1 MSDSADTPRFS
12 VGDFVRLRT
21 DHTRVGVV
29 QAGERV
35 QVGTRRIPVRAP
47 DGRLNYFPEAALELV
62 PAAAESPRDLL
73 AAGSFVAPDWLRRT
87 LARIRVTGRL
97 SDVVYSMEAT
107 DTDFYAHQFKPVL
120 KLLNSPT
127 DALLIADEVGLGKT
141 IEAGLIW
148 TELRARIEADRLLV
162 VCPKTLCEKWRVE
175 LDRRF
180 GVDAR
185 IVDATGLLEL
195 LSPDRR
201 AARGFA
207 AIASIQSLR
216 PPRGWDADEDLTDG
230 EARGPA
236 QSPRARLARFLD
248 EASDGDQL
256 LDLLVVDEAHHMR
269 NPETLLNR
277 LGGLANAVS
286 TYRVFLSATPIHLQN
301 RDLNSLLRLID
312 PDTFEFEGT
321 LNRIIAANAPL
332 VAARDRVLD
341 RSSTPAEIAEL
352 IGLARRQDLLADS
365 KSLRLLQDLVTSRPL
380 DTSLRAEIAGRLEMA
395 NQLASYITRT
405 RRRDVEEL
413 RVVRR
418 PLAPELPLEGDER
431 VFYEA
436 ITRVVLDYAAGCAG
450 GERFLLSM
458 PQRLVSSSPAAAA
471 AWWEARGAAM
481 AAAREREPLESEDQ
495 EDEEDIGV
503 ADAEIDFKPL
513 VAALADK
520 TRELNLTRR
529 LREVDTKF
537 ALLRREL
544 ERLWREEPDAKLIIF
559 SSFKATLG
567 YLQERLR
574 EVGVPTELMHG
585 TVAEPRDT
593 ILRRFRDRQGRCVL
607 LSSEVGSEGV
617 DLQFC
622 WIVVNYDLPWNP
634 MRLEQ
639 RIGRV
644 DRLGQEREQVTILN
658 LIYADTID
666 DRIYR
671 KLYERLKLGEQA
683 LGEFEAVLG
692 EPIREMTRQLL
703 DPRLTDAE
711 RTQAIE
717 RAEQA
722 IKNRARQTNDLEAEA
737 GSLMRHGDFVLSKIR
752 ESHELHRWLDG
763 NDIHFYVRD
772 RLKRSFAGVTIE
784 AAPAGDDT
792 CRIRLPDDAREALG
806 TWLAGRGLR
815 SSTRI
820 LDDDDRQRFRFTAS
834 VVGSR
839 QARVENISQ
848 SHPLVR
854 FAAHLDAGDPEGIA
868 AQAVAARLSPA
879 KAPDNCAPGTYLVAI
894 RRWAATDGAGRA
906 TGLARLAYAGARHD
920 TGERIEPELAEALGA
935 AAAQHGTALSNLQSD
950 DRLPSFFDLATSV
963 VEPELDGRYGDYTG
977 EIEVD
982 IEDRLAVRLRA
993 LEAHLESKRQGLE
1006 RRISLYRDRAAA
1018 ARARGDDRT
1027 ARRSERLIPA
1037 EQGKLRKLEQSCA
1050 RRRDELE
1057 VQRHLTPEE
1066 TDLAILLVEVGDNE
1080 ARHR

>member
-1 MSDSADTPRFS
+1 MTDTTSNPHFLP
-12 VGDFVRLRT
+12 GDFVRLRT

-29 QAGERV
+29 QAGERL
-35 QVGTRRIPVRAP
+35 QAGTRRIPMRAP

-62 PAAAESPRDLL
+62 PAASESPRDLL

-185 IVDATGLLEL
+185 IVDAAGLLDL

-216 PPRGWDADEDLTDG
+216 PPRGWDADEDLTEG
-230 EARGPA
+230 EVR
-236 QSPRARLARFLD
+236 SPRARLARFLD

-269 NPETLLNR
+269 NPETLLHR

-341 RSSTPAEIAEL
+341 RSSTPAEIADL

-418 PLAPELPLEGDER
+418 PLAPALPLEGDER

-481 AAAREREPLESEDQ
+481 AAARAREPLESED
-495 EDEEDIGV
+495 DEEDVEV
-503 ADAEIDFKPL
+503 ADAETDFRPL

-529 LREVDTKF
+529 LRDVDAKF

-593 ILRRFRDRQGRCVL
+593 ILRRFRERQGRCVL

-671 KLYERLKLGEQA
+671 KLYERLRLGEQA

-692 EPIREMTRQLL
+692 EPIREMTQQLL
-703 DPRLTDAE
+703 DPRLSEAE
-711 RTQAIE
+711 KTQAIE
-717 RAEQA
+717 RAAQA
-722 IKNRARQTNDLEAEA
+722 MEYRARQTNDLEAEA

-772 RLKRSFAGVTIE
+772 RLQRSFAGVTIE

-792 CRIRLPDDAREALG
+792 CRIRLSGDAREALG
-806 TWLAGRGLR
+806 TWLAGRSLR
-815 SSTRI
+815 GSTRI

-879 KAPDNCAPGTYLVAI
+879 DAPDKCAPGTYLVAI

-920 TGERIEPELAEALGA
+920 TGERIEPDLAEALSA
-935 AAAQHGTALSNLQSD
+935 ATAQHGTTLLNLQSD
-950 DRLPSFFDLATSV
+950 DRLPSLFDLVDSV
-963 VEPELDGRYGDYTG
+963 VEPELDRRYGDYTS

-993 LEAHLESKRQGLE
+993 LDAHLESKRQGLQS
-1006 RRISLYRDRAAA
+1006 RISLYRDRAAA

-1027 ARRSERLIPA
+1027 AQRSERLIPA
-1037 EQGKLRKLEQSCA
+1037 EQGKLRKLEQSGA

-1057 VQRHLTPEE
+1057 IQRRLTPEE
-1066 TDLAILLVEVGDNE
+1066 ADLAILLVEVGDNG
-1080 ARHR
+1080 ARRG